1 MLTTNEPP
9 SLADLEGVSPSAPE
23 WFREA
28 VECEFTEKSV
38 EVDGVE
44 IAYQQWGDPHKPG
57 LLLVHGNSAHS
68 HWFDFIAP
76 AFAHDFNVVAMNLS
90 GMGNSGWRDN
100 YSLEQYSA
108 EQLGVMQN
116 TGMLDH
122 TVKPIIA
129 AHSFGGIVSLETAHT
144 NGDLLTGLVLMD
156 STVFPPEKAAERPKP
171 RPSAREPF
179 YPSLPA
185 ALARFRLMPPQ
196 PCENL
201 YILDYIA
208 RHSLKP
214 ITREGHKGWTWK
226 FDPTI
231 WAKIDWDDAKPW
243 QSLANLT
250 CEFACIRGRDSVLF
264 TDEVL
269 RDMNSQ
275 IDAPFETIDCA
286 GHHMLLDEPLKTIEL
301 LKGFF
306 AAWSEN

>member
-1 MLTTNEPP
+1 MQTTNEPP
-9 SLADLEGVSPSAPE
+9 SLADLEGVAPPAPD

-28 VECEFTEKSV
+28 VECEFMEKSV
-38 EVDGVE
+38 DVDGVE
-44 IAYQQWGDPHKPG
+44 IAYQQWGNPQKPG

-76 AFAHDFNVVAMNLS
+76 AFAQDFNVVAMNLS
-90 GMGNSGWRDN
+90 GMGNSGWRDQ

-108 EQLGVMQN
+108 EQLGVMQD

-122 TVKPIIA
+122 PVKPIIA
-129 AHSFGGIVSLETAHT
+129 AHSFGGIISLETAHT
-144 NGDLLTGLVLMD
+144 HGDLLTGLVMMD
-156 STVFPPEKAAERPKP
+156 STVFPPEKSAERPKP
-171 RPSAREPF
+171 RPSSREPF
-179 YPSLPA
+179 YPNLPA

-214 ITREGHKGWTWK
+214 TTREGYAGWTWK

-243 QSLANLT
+243 ESLPNLT
-250 CEFACIRGRDSVLF
+250 CKFACIRGRDSVLF

-275 IDAPFETIDCA
+275 IDAPFATIDGA
-286 GHHMLLDEPLKTIEL
+286 GHHMLLDDPLKTIEL

-306 AAWSEN
+306 AAWSES